1 MNFKQTASLLV
12 LVLGIGLFG
21 IKSADAK
28 NALIQAYQNTDSR
41 SVTPFSSFTIAQLTE
56 ANSPIYGHWRLT
68 FSMNG
73 IVNKGYLIMKGY
85 YGVMRVSYFD
95 PSVRKKVSIDEKM
108 RLMSSSQGLVLVG
121 YNPVYAGTSISHPNY
136 AADNFLFSIQPD
148 GSLVAVTCDDREQ
161 CSSVDVEYV
170 K

>member
-1 MNFKQTASLLV
+1 MNCKQTASLLV

-28 NALIQAYQNTDSR
+28 NALIQTPQNRLSLP
-41 SVTPFSSFTIAQLTE
+41 VTPSSSFSIAQLTE
-56 ANSPIYGHWRLT
+56 ASSPIYGHWKLT
-68 FSMNG
+68 FSVNG
-73 IVNKGYLIMKGY
+73 TVYKGYLIMKGY
-85 YGVMRVSYFD
+85 YGDLRVSYYD
-95 PSVRKKVSIDEKM
+95 PNVRKKATIDEKM

-136 AADNFLFSIQPD
+136 IADNFLFSIQPD
-148 GSLVAVTCDDREQ
+148 GSLVAVTCDNQQQ
-161 CSSVDVEYV
+161 CSSVEVEYV